1 MKIKNNFNET
11 EIKSFAKAEKVGI
24 AATVNPDG
32 LPHITLITSIQAIGP
47 DKMTLGEFCKGESKS
62 HIQQNPKIGFLI
74 MTLSKELSRGKALWT
89 NLKKEGAEYEMYNNQ
104 PMFRYNTY
112 FGINTVHYLDLVE
125 TTSLEVL
132 PMNKIIKG
140 ALKTGF
146 AKGGSRSG
154 KKEKILTYF
163 AESLFN
169 KLDSLKF
176 ISYIGKDGFP
186 VIFPVI
192 QAQASD
198 SRTIVFAPSAYEEDI
213 ALIPDG
219 SDVAVF
225 CLSLTMED
233 VLIRGKYHAPRRSR
247 GIKLASVDI
256 NWVYNSMA
264 PNHRQIYPEVPLA
277 AVENFI

>member
-1 MKIKNNFNET
+1 MKIKNSFNES
-11 EIKSFAKAEKVGI
+11 EINAFSKAEKVGI
-24 AATVNPDG
+24 AATINPEG
-32 LPHITLITSIQAIGP
+32 LPHITLITSIQAVAQ
-47 DKMTLGEFCKGESKS
+47 DKMTLGEFCKGESKMY
-62 HIQQNPKIGFLI
+62 IQKNPKIGFLI

-89 NLKKEGAEYEMYNNQ
+89 NLKKEGPEYEMYNNQ

-125 TTSLEVL
+125 TTNLEGL
-132 PMNKIIKG
+132 PMSKIIKG
-140 ALKTGF
+140 ALLTGF

-154 KKEKILTYF
+154 VKEKILTHF
-163 AESLFN
+163 AETLFN

-192 QAQASD
+192 QSQASD
-198 SRTIVFAPSAYEEDI
+198 SRTIVFAPSAFQEDI
-213 ALIPDG
+213 ASIPDG

-233 VLIRGKYHAPRRSR
+233 VLIRGTYHAPRRIR
-247 GIKLASVDI
+247 GVKLAAVDI
-256 NWVYNSMA
+256 KWVYNSMP
-264 PNHRQIYPEVPLA
+264 PNHRQIYPEVPLT